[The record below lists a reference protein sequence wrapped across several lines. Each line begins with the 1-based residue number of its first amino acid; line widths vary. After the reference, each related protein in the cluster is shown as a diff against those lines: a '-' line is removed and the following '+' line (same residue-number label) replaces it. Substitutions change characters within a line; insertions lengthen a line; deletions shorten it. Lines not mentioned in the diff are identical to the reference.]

1 MNFKMRRLS
10 LLIGLVCLEAFS
22 QRPDVTLKKLDGSEI
37 TPKKIDGIVEKLLV
51 YGKVD
56 GLCLSV
62 INGDK
67 AYIKPYGY
75 KNREKK
81 ELLDPETVLYAASFT
96 KAVFAYLTLKLVEE
110 KQIELD
116 RPLYDYLGETIG
128 DYPDWKPLESDEN
141 WKLITPR
148 MCLSHT
154 TGLPNSRWIDVR
166 TGEEDT
172 TGPLKIY
179 FKPGTKYAYSGE
191 GLKLLQLVEEKITG
205 KTIEELAIE
214 KIFKPFGMGRTG
226 FIWHPE
232 FDGNYA
238 IGHDEKG
245 KLSPKK
251 KRTVPNAAGSMVT
264 TIIDYTK
271 FIQKILLNK
280 GLDPKLRNEMI
291 SPQIEVNSKYQFPTM
306 SDLTTDDNKDI
317 QLSYGLGWGVF
328 KSKYGRAFFKE
339 GHDDAWRHYNV
350 NFPDKNISIIIMT
363 NSANGELIFKE
374 LLEKIIGDTFTPWQ
388 WERYIPYNYIKK

>member
-1 MNFKMRRLS
+1 MISNMKQILY
-10 LLIGLVCLEAFS
+10 LLIGLYTATALA
-22 QRPDVTLKKLDGSEI
+22 QTPDVTLKKLDGSPI
-37 TPKKIDGIVEKLLV
+37 TPRKIDLIVEKLLV

-62 INGDK
+62 INGSK

-75 KNREKK
+75 KNRDKK
-81 ELLDPETVLYAASFT
+81 ELLDPETVMYAASFS

-110 KQIELD
+110 KQLELD
-116 RPLYDYLGETIG
+116 RPLREYLGDSIAQF
-128 DYPDWKPLESDEN
+128 PDWKPLQNDEN

-166 TGEEDT
+166 TGIEDT

-179 FKPGTKYAYSGE
+179 FKPGTRYAYSGE
-191 GLKLLQLVEEKITG
+191 GLKLLQLAVEKITG
-205 KTIEELAIE
+205 KNIEELASE
-214 KIFKPFGMGRTG
+214 KIFKPFGMTRTG

-232 FDGNYA
+232 FDDNFA

-264 TIIDYTK
+264 TIADYTK
-271 FIQKILLNK
+271 FIQKILANK
-280 GLDPKLRNEMI
+280 GLDPRLRNEMI
-291 SPQIEVNSKYQFPTM
+291 APQISINSKYQFPTI
-306 SDLTTDDNKDI
+306 SDETTDRDQDI
-317 QLSYGLGWGVF
+317 ALSYGLGWGVF

-350 NFPDKNISIIIMT
+350 NFPDKNISIIIMS
-363 NSANGELIFKE
+363 NSANGESIFKE
-374 LLEKIIGDTFTPWQ
+374 LLEKIVGDEQSPWE
-388 WERYIPYNYIKK
+388 WERYIPYNYK

>member
-141 WKLITPR
+141 WKLIRYNRPAQD
-148 MCLSHT
+148 LFQAW
-154 TGLPNSRWIDVR
+154 N
-166 TGEEDT
+166 
-172 TGPLKIY
+172 KICV
-179 FKPGTKYAYSGE
+179 FRRR
-191 GLKLLQLVEEKITG
+191 
-205 KTIEELAIE
+205 IEAA
-214 KIFKPFGMGRTG
+214 
-226 FIWHPE
+226 
-232 FDGNYA
+232 A
-238 IGHDEKG
+238 IGRGENHRKNDRG
-245 KLSPKK
+245 TGN
-251 KRTVPNAAGSMVT
+251 R
-264 TIIDYTK
+264 
-271 FIQKILLNK
+271 
-280 GLDPKLRNEMI
+280 
-291 SPQIEVNSKYQFPTM
+291 
-306 SDLTTDDNKDI
+306 
-317 QLSYGLGWGVF
+317 
-328 KSKYGRAFFKE
+328 
-339 GHDDAWRHYNV
+339 
-350 NFPDKNISIIIMT
+350 KNIQ
-363 NSANGELIFKE
+363 AVWHG
-374 LLEKIIGDTFTPWQ
+374 
-388 WERYIPYNYIKK
+388 PYGFYLASRIRRQLCDRA

>member
-1 MNFKMRRLS
+1 MKKT
-10 LLIGLVCLEAFS
+10 LLLLLFCPVLCFS
-22 QRPDVTLKKLDGSEI
+22 QTPTASLKKLDGSAI
-37 TPKKIDGIVEKLLV
+37 TPREIDKIVEKLLV

-62 INGDK
+62 INGNK

-75 KNREKK
+75 KNKETK

-96 KAVFAYLTLKLVEE
+96 KAVFAYLSMKLAEE
-110 KQIELD
+110 KVLD
-116 RPLYDYLGETIG
+116 LDKPLYDYLGQSISE
-128 DYPDWKPLESDEN
+128 YPDWKPLETDEN

-166 TGEEDT
+166 TGTEDT
-172 TGPLKIY
+172 LGPLKIY
-179 FKPGTKYAYSGE
+179 FKPGTRYAYSGE

-205 KTIEELAIE
+205 KNIETLAIE
-214 KIFKPFGMGRTG
+214 KIFKPFGMTRTG

-232 FDGNYA
+232 FDSNYA
-238 IGHDEKG
+238 IGLDENG
-245 KLSPKK
+245 KLMPKK
-251 KRTVPNAAGSMVT
+251 KRSVPNAAGSMVT
-264 TIIDYTK
+264 SIADYTR
-271 FIQKILLNK
+271 FIQKILSNQ

-291 SPQIEVNSKYQFPTM
+291 SPQIEIRSKYQFPTIT
-306 SDLTTDDNKDI
+306 DETTDENQDI
-317 QLSYGLGWGVF
+317 KLSYGLGWGVF

-350 NFPDKNISIIIMT
+350 NFPDKNIAIIIMT

-388 WERYIPYNYIKK
+388 WERYVPYNYIKK